1 MLGILKN
8 KFTTFIS
15 SLTKKKEEKE
25 EKKEEKEVN
34 KDKITE
40 GNKEIKEEKEVK
52 RDIIVTEK
60 EQVLSKEI
68 SSEASNEPKEKEIT
82 KKDEIKKEEVNK
94 GVKVDLSLISK
105 IKGIFTSKI
114 KLTEGDLNPAID
126 ELRMNLIDSDVA
138 YETSDK
144 ICRKIFERLKD
155 KEINK
160 NEVDKFVNKEIK
172 ETLLEILNKNE
183 LNMKFTEWAKTKTK
197 PVKIVFFGING
208 TGKTTTI
215 AKFGK
220 FLLNNNKS
228 VVFAAGDTFRAGAI
242 EQISIHGEKLG
253 IKVIKQEKRGTDAA
267 AIIYDAV
274 EYAKA
279 HYIDFVFADT
289 AGRMQTNKDLMN
301 EMKKVVKVM
310 NPDLKVF
317 VADALTGNDAVEQ
330 AREFND
336 AVGIDAVIIAKMD
349 AAKGGCV
356 LSIAHTIQKPIIFMG
371 IGQNYDDIRE
381 FDAKWFVD
389 EMVG

>member
-25 EKKEEKEVN
+25 EN

-40 GNKEIKEEKEVK
+40 VNKEIKEEKEIK

-60 EQVLSKEI
+60 EQELSKEI
-68 SSEASNEPKEKEIT
+68 SSEASKEPKEKEIAE
-82 KKDEIKKEEVNK
+82 KQEIKKEGANK

-114 KLTEGDLNPAID
+114 KLTEGDLNPAIE

-160 NEVDKFVNKEIK
+160 NEIDKFVNKEIK

-242 EQISIHGEKLG
+242 EQISIHGERLG

-310 NPDLKVF
+310 KPDLKVF

-330 AREFND
+330 AREFNE

-371 IGQNYDDIRE
+371 IGQNYDDIRD

-389 EMVG
+389 EMVGYS

>member
-25 EKKEEKEVN
+25 EN

-40 GNKEIKEEKEVK
+40 VNKEIKEEKEVK

-60 EQVLSKEI
+60 EQELSKEI
-68 SSEASNEPKEKEIT
+68 SSEASKEPKEKEIAE
-82 KKDEIKKEEVNK
+82 KQEIKKEGANK

-114 KLTEGDLNPAID
+114 KLTEGDLNPAIE

-160 NEVDKFVNKEIK
+160 NEIDKFVNKEIK

-242 EQISIHGEKLG
+242 EQISIHGERLG

-310 NPDLKVF
+310 KPDLKVF

-330 AREFND
+330 AREFNE

-371 IGQNYDDIRE
+371 IGQNYDDIRD

-389 EMVG
+389 EMVGYS

>member
-1 MLGILKN
+1 MFGILKN

-15 SLTKKKEEKE
+15 SLTKKKEDKEKNNVREAE
-25 EKKEEKEVN
+25 ENKPKQTEEN
-34 KDKITE
+34 KGINE
-40 GNKEIKEEKEVK
+40 NKEINEITNDKKEIKSVIRTEDEKE
-52 RDIIVTEK
+52 TGA
-60 EQVLSKEI
+60 SKAAENQQI
-68 SSEASNEPKEKEIT
+68 
-82 KKDEIKKEEVNK
+82 
-94 GVKVDLSLISK
+94 KVDLSLMSK

-114 KLTEGDLNPAID
+114 KLTENDLNPAIE

-138 YETSDK
+138 YETSGK
-144 ICRKIFERLKD
+144 ICEKIFNRLKD

-160 NEVDKFVNKEIK
+160 NEIDKFVNKEIK
-172 ETLLEILNKNE
+172 NALLEILSNNWME
-183 LNMKFTEWAKTKTK
+183 GKFMEWAKTRQK

-220 FLLNNNKS
+220 FLLNRNKS

-242 EQISIHGEKLG
+242 EQISVHGERLG
-253 IKVIKQEKRGTDAA
+253 IKVIKPEKRGTDAA

-279 HYIDFVFADT
+279 HFIDFVLADT

-310 NPDLKVF
+310 KPDLKVF

-336 AVGIDAVIIAKMD
+336 AVGIDAVIVAKMD
-349 AAKGGCV
+349 TAKGGCA

-371 IGQNYDDIRE
+371 IGQGYEDIRE
-381 FDAKWFVD
+381 FEAKWFVD
-389 EMVG
+389 EIVG

>member
-1 MLGILKN
+1 MFGILKN

-15 SLTKKKEEKE
+15 SLTKKKEEEKE
-25 EKKEEKEVN
+25 VKEEKQIEKKEEICAVMTETE
-34 KDKITE
+34 KISEAQT
-40 GNKEIKEEKEVK
+40 EIKRAE
-52 RDIIVTEK
+52 VTETK
-60 EQVLSKEI
+60 ETKEAKE
-68 SSEASNEPKEKEIT
+68 EAGKEKG
-82 KKDEIKKEEVNK
+82 IKI
-94 GVKVDLSLISK
+94 DLSIISK
-105 IKGIFTSKI
+105 IKGIFTSNI
-114 KLTEGDLNPAID
+114 KLTESDLKPAIE

-138 YETSDK
+138 YETSGK
-144 ICRKIFERLKD
+144 ICEKIFERLKD

-160 NEVDKFVNKEIK
+160 NEIDKFVNKEIK
-172 ETLLEILNKNE
+172 NALLEILTTNWME
-183 LNMKFTEWAKTKTK
+183 GKFMEWAKTKTK
-197 PVKIVFFGING
+197 PIKLVFFGING

-220 FLLNNNKS
+220 FLLNKNKS

-242 EQISIHGEKLG
+242 EQISVHGERLG
-253 IKVIKQEKRGTDAA
+253 IKVIKPEKRGTDAA
-267 AIIYDAV
+267 AIIYDTI

-310 NPDLKVF
+310 KPDLKVF

-330 AREFND
+330 AREFNE

-349 AAKGGCV
+349 TAKGGCA

-371 IGQNYDDIRE
+371 IGQSYEDIRE

>member
-1 MLGILKN
+1 MFGILKN

-25 EKKEEKEVN
+25 ENKSQETEK
-34 KDKITE
+34 
-40 GNKEIKEEKEVK
+40 NKEIKENKEIK
-52 RDIIVTEK
+52 RDITVTNVTEK
-60 EQVLSKEI
+60 KTDAL
-68 SSEASNEPKEKEIT
+68 KEIT
-82 KKDEIKKEEVNK
+82 ENQQIKKEGTNNAH
-94 GVKVDLSLISK
+94 GVKIDLSLMSK

-114 KLTEGDLNPAID
+114 KLTEGDLNPAIE

-138 YETSDK
+138 YETSGK
-144 ICRKIFERLKD
+144 ICEKIFNRLKD

-160 NEVDKFVNKEIK
+160 NEIDKVVNKEIK
-172 ETLLEILNKNE
+172 NSLLEILKDNWME
-183 LNMKFTEWAKTKTK
+183 GRFIEWAKTMHK

-220 FLLNNNKS
+220 FLLNKNKS

-242 EQISIHGEKLG
+242 EQISVHGQRLG
-253 IKVIKQEKRGTDAA
+253 IKVIKPEKRGTDAA

-279 HYIDFVFADT
+279 HFIDFVFADT

-301 EMKKVVKVM
+301 EMKKVVRVM
-310 NPDLKVF
+310 KPDLKVF

-330 AREFND
+330 AKEFND
-336 AVGIDAVIIAKMD
+336 AVGIDAVIVAKMD
-349 AAKGGCV
+349 TAKGGCV

-371 IGQNYDDIRE
+371 IGQSYEDIME
-381 FDAKWFVD
+381 FEPKWFVD
-389 EMVG
+389 EMAG

>member
-25 EKKEEKEVN
+25 EN

-60 EQVLSKEI
+60 EQELSKEI
-68 SSEASNEPKEKEIT
+68 SSEALKEQKEKEI
-82 KKDEIKKEEVNK
+82 KKDEIKREDAEK

-301 EMKKVVKVM
+301 EMKKVVRVM
-310 NPDLKVF
+310 KPDLKVF

-330 AREFND
+330 AREFNE
-336 AVGIDAVIIAKMD
+336 AVGIDAVIVAKMD

-389 EMVG
+389 EMVGG

>member
-15 SLTKKKEEKE
+15 SLTKKKEENKEKE
-25 EKKEEKEVN
+25 EN
-34 KDKITE
+34 KDKITRE
-40 GNKEIKEEKEVK
+40 NKEIKEEKEVK

-60 EQVLSKEI
+60 EQELSKEI
-68 SSEASNEPKEKEIT
+68 SSEASKEPKEKEIT
-82 KKDEIKKEEVNK
+82 EKQEIKKEDANK

-114 KLTEGDLNPAID
+114 KLTEGDLNPAIE

-160 NEVDKFVNKEIK
+160 NEIDKFVNKEIK
-172 ETLLEILNKNE
+172 NTLMEILNKNE
-183 LNMKFTEWAKTKTK
+183 LNMKFMEWAKTKTK

-220 FLLNNNKS
+220 FLLNKNKS
-228 VVFAAGDTFRAGAI
+228 VVFVAGDTFRAGAI
-242 EQISIHGEKLG
+242 EQISVHGERLG
-253 IKVIKQEKRGTDAA
+253 IKVIKPKKRGTDAA

-301 EMKKVVKVM
+301 EMKKIVRVM
-310 NPDLKVF
+310 KPDLKVF

-330 AREFND
+330 AKEFNE

-349 AAKGGCV
+349 TAKGGCA

-381 FDAKWFVD
+381 FDAEWFVD

>member
-1 MLGILKN
+1 M
-8 KFTTFIS
+8 
-15 SLTKKKEEKE
+15 
-25 EKKEEKEVN
+25 
-34 KDKITE
+34 
-40 GNKEIKEEKEVK
+40 
-52 RDIIVTEK
+52 
-60 EQVLSKEI
+60 
-68 SSEASNEPKEKEIT
+68 
-82 KKDEIKKEEVNK
+82 
-94 GVKVDLSLISK
+94 
-105 IKGIFTSKI
+105 
-114 KLTEGDLNPAID
+114 
-126 ELRMNLIDSDVA
+126 
-138 YETSDK
+138 
-144 ICRKIFERLKD
+144 
-155 KEINK
+155 
-160 NEVDKFVNKEIK
+160 K

-183 LNMKFTEWAKTKTK
+183 LNMKFMEWAKTKTK

-220 FLLNNNKS
+220 FLLNNNKR

-242 EQISIHGEKLG
+242 EQISIHGERLG
-253 IKVIKQEKRGTDAA
+253 IKVIKQEKRGTDAS

-310 NPDLKVF
+310 KPDLKVF

-330 AREFND
+330 AREFNK

-349 AAKGGCV
+349 TAKGGCA

-371 IGQNYDDIRE
+371 IGQSYEDIRE

>member
-25 EKKEEKEVN
+25 ED

-60 EQVLSKEI
+60 EEELSKEI
-68 SSEASNEPKEKEIT
+68 SSEASKEPKEKEIT
-82 KKDEIKKEEVNK
+82 EKQEIKKEDTNK

-105 IKGIFTSKI
+105 IKSIFTSKI
-114 KLTEGDLNPAID
+114 KLNEGDLNPAIE

-160 NEVDKFVNKEIK
+160 NEIDKFVNKEIK

-242 EQISIHGEKLG
+242 EQISIHGERLG

-310 NPDLKVF
+310 KPDLKVF

-330 AREFND
+330 AREFNE
-336 AVGIDAVIIAKMD
+336 AVGIDSVIIAKMD

-381 FDAKWFVD
+381 FDAKWFVE

>member
-1 MLGILKN
+1 MFGILKN

-15 SLTKKKEEKE
+15 SLTKKKEDEKE
-25 EKKEEKEVN
+25 VKEEKQIEKKEEICAVMTETEKISEAQTETKRAEVTETKE
-34 KDKITE
+34 T
-40 GNKEIKEEKEVK
+40 KEAKEE
-52 RDIIVTEK
+52 TG
-60 EQVLSKEI
+60 
-68 SSEASNEPKEKEIT
+68 KEKG
-82 KKDEIKKEEVNK
+82 IKI
-94 GVKVDLSLISK
+94 DLSLISK
-105 IKGIFTSKI
+105 IKGIFTSNI
-114 KLTEGDLNPAID
+114 KLTESDLKPAIE

-138 YETSDK
+138 YETSGK
-144 ICRKIFERLKD
+144 ICEKIFERLKD

-160 NEVDKFVNKEIK
+160 NEIDKFVNREIK
-172 ETLLEILNKNE
+172 NALLEILNKNE
-183 LNMKFTEWAKTKTK
+183 LNMKFMEWAKTKTK
-197 PVKIVFFGING
+197 PIKLVFFGING

-220 FLLNNNKS
+220 FLLNKNKS

-242 EQISIHGEKLG
+242 EQISVHGERLG
-253 IKVIKQEKRGTDAA
+253 IKVIKPEKRGTDAA
-267 AIIYDAV
+267 AIIYDTV

-310 NPDLKVF
+310 KPDLKVF

-330 AREFND
+330 AREFNE

-349 AAKGGCV
+349 TAKGGCA

-371 IGQNYDDIRE
+371 IGQSYEDIRE

>member
-1 MLGILKN
+1 
-8 KFTTFIS
+8 
-15 SLTKKKEEKE
+15 
-25 EKKEEKEVN
+25 
-34 KDKITE
+34 
-40 GNKEIKEEKEVK
+40 
-52 RDIIVTEK
+52 
-60 EQVLSKEI
+60 
-68 SSEASNEPKEKEIT
+68 
-82 KKDEIKKEEVNK
+82 
-94 GVKVDLSLISK
+94 LISK

-114 KLTEGDLNPAID
+114 KLNESDLKPAIE

-138 YETSDK
+138 YETSEK
-144 ICRKIFERLKD
+144 ICEKIFNGLKD

-160 NEVDKFVNKEIK
+160 NEIDKVVNKEIK
-172 ETLLEILNKNE
+172 DALLEILKDNWME
-183 LNMKFTEWAKTKTK
+183 GKFMEWVKTKTK
-197 PVKIVFFGING
+197 PIKIVFFGING

-220 FLLNNNKS
+220 FLMDNNKS

-242 EQISIHGEKLG
+242 EQISVHGGRLG
-253 IKVIKQEKRGTDAA
+253 IKVIKPEKRGTDAA

-279 HYIDFVFADT
+279 HFIDFVFADT

-310 NPDLKVF
+310 KPDLKVF

-330 AREFND
+330 AREFNE

-349 AAKGGCV
+349 AAKGGCA

-371 IGQNYDDIRE
+371 IGQNYGDIKE

>member
-25 EKKEEKEVN
+25 EN

-40 GNKEIKEEKEVK
+40 VNKEIKEEKEIK

-60 EQVLSKEI
+60 EQELSKEI
-68 SSEASNEPKEKEIT
+68 SSEASKEPKEKEIT
-82 KKDEIKKEEVNK
+82 EKQEIKKEGANK

-114 KLTEGDLNPAID
+114 KLTEGDLNPAIE

-160 NEVDKFVNKEIK
+160 NEIDKFVNKEIK

-242 EQISIHGEKLG
+242 EQISIHGERLG

-310 NPDLKVF
+310 KPDLKVF

-330 AREFND
+330 AREFNE

-371 IGQNYDDIRE
+371 IGQNYDDIRD

-389 EMVG
+389 EMVGYS